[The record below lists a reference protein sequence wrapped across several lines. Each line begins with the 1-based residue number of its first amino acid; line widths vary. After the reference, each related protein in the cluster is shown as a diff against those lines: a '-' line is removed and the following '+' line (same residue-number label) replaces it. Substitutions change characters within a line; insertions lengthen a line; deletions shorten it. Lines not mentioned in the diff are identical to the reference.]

1 MSLIEVACVV
11 IFRSKLHLPHFDLNF
26 CFLLAKHILII
37 LLSACKFA
45 MGTQQL
51 VLLAAQMPVYTGDFF
66 AAILVVIFAA
76 ILRRGPGN
84 EDASRPG
91 KFAPSARC
99 HAHSAHL

>member
-1 MSLIEVACVV
+1 
-11 IFRSKLHLPHFDLNF
+11 
-26 CFLLAKHILII
+26 
-37 LLSACKFA
+37 

-99 HAHSAHL
+99 HAHSAHLWFTQLSINFVYVNNNFARKTDTVER